1 MTTDNYIQYTTISY
15 AGRELL
21 KKHSLDEVGIWHIF
35 GEDPNAD
42 LHGAH
47 YQPDLGIVEGKL
59 EDIIRYAIL
68 LDRFWQWGAGGDIR
82 YIGKVIPKIDANSG
96 AHRQELK
103 RKAKDLEA
111 QLESVK
117 KELGDL

>member
-1 MTTDNYIQYTTISY
+1 MSDQYIQYTTVSW

-21 KKHSLDEVGIWHIF
+21 KKHKLTDEGIWHIF

-47 YQPDLGIVEGKL
+47 HQPDLGIVTGKL
-59 EDIIRYAIL
+59 EDIIRYAISL
-68 LDRFWQWGAGGDIR
+68 PKFWQWGAGGDIKF
-82 YIGKVIPKIDANSG
+82 IGKTLPKIDANS
-96 AHRQELK
+96 AIRREELNAEVK
-103 RKAKDLEA
+103 RLEERLKQA
-111 QLESVK
+111 K